1 MGAGEVTDLWQTS
14 SSMAGDPTAL
24 NDIDRE
30 ILRVLREEG
39 RISWQ
44 ELGPRVGLSPN
55 AVAERVRRL
64 EARKVIT
71 GYGATVDPVAL
82 GHNLEALVFVK
93 MIPGAG
99 RDSFEALAV
108 GHDQISDCTHLTGPH
123 DYVLTVHC
131 AHARDLDD
139 LLMEM
144 KRELFV
150 ADTETRVVLRRIH

>member
-1 MGAGEVTDLWQTS
+1 MVTDFWHTS
-14 SSMAGDPTAL
+14 RTMAGDSTAL
-24 NDIDRE
+24 SEIDRE

-55 AVAERVRRL
+55 AAAERVRRL

-71 GYGATVDPVAL
+71 GYRAVVDPVAL

-93 MIPGAG
+93 MVPGAV
-99 RDSFEALAV
+99 REPFESFTATDDLV
-108 GHDQISDCTHLTGPH
+108 SDCVHLTGPH

-131 AHARDLDD
+131 AHAGELDD
-139 LLMEM
+139 ILMGM
-144 KRELFV
+144 KRELHV
-150 ADTETRVVLRRIH
+150 ADTETRIILRRIH